1 MCGADRSS
9 FLLGCRV
16 GGSSPRVRSRHW
28 SSWFGLA
35 SVGIISACAEQTPVS
50 FTADHLEWDH
60 LRVCGAD
67 FRVFSVLFK
76 VKGSSPRVRSRP
88 AQTHPQGARGGII
101 SACAEQTTTVRRLSS
116 VFGDHLR
123 VCGADAII
131 LAGLGVGAGSS
142 PRVRSRRTGPI
153 PEIDQLGIISAC
165 AEQTPIRNGACERV
179 RDHLRV
185 CGADR
190 ISQARKWQQSG
201 SSPRVRSR
209 RCEQSAPSLL
219 AGIISA
225 CAEQTRSRRRPP
237 RSSRDHL
244 RVCGADDQL
253 AQQYGQFLGSSPRV
267 RSRPPIET
275 RCRLRSGIISA
286 CAEQTAWRSPASS
299 ARSDHLRVCG
309 ADGSVEST
317 SVSTLG
323 SSPRVRS
330 RPASTQAYA
339 DQTGII
345 SACAEQTQR
354 EHG

>member
-1 MCGADRSS
+1 M
-9 FLLGCRV
+9 
-16 GGSSPRVRSRHW
+16 GSSSRVRSRL
-28 SSWFGLA
+28 SSVQCLVQGQ
-35 SVGIISACAEQTPVS
+35 GIISACAEQTRS
-50 FTADHLEWDH
+50 NASSRCARGDH

-67 FRVFSVLFK
+67 HDRSSAQLGLR
-76 VKGSSPRVRSRP
+76 GSSPRVRSRRH
-88 AQTHPQGARGGII
+88 HPRRPRRRGGII
-101 SACAEQTTTVRRLSS
+101 SACAEQTNWPDSRN
-116 VFGDHLR
+116 
-123 VCGADAII
+123 
-131 LAGLGVGAGSS
+131 
-142 PRVRSRRTGPI
+142 RS
-153 PEIDQLGIISAC
+153 A
-165 AEQTPIRNGACERV
+165 

-185 CGADR
+185 CGADTDPQR
-190 ISQARKWQQSG
+190 SLRARQG

-309 ADGSVEST
+309 ADGRSVRFRGT
-317 SVSTLG
+317 GWG

-330 RPASTQAYA
+330 RP
-339 DQTGII
+339 DW
-345 SACAEQTQR
+345 
-354 EHG
+354 